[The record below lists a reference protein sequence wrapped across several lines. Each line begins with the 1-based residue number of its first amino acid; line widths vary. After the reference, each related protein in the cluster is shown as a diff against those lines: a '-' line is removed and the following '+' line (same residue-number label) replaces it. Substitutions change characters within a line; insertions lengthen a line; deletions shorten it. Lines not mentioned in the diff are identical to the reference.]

1 MSEGGLGKGAV
12 LLYSLTA
19 VITLFLLV
27 PLLFPIALS
36 FSDTPFVVFPPQ
48 GFTLQ
53 WYWKVINEPDFTT
66 PFMFSV
72 QLGVFS
78 AIGALIL
85 GTPTAIGLVRYS
97 FPGRALIQGLVLSP
111 LVFPMLVTGIALL
124 RLFTSVNSHS
134 SLVNLVIGHT
144 LVTVPYVIRT
154 VSASLLLIDPSTE
167 DAARTLGAS
176 RWQTFWRITRPQI
189 VPGLF
194 AGGIFA
200 FVTSFDNYAISMWLA
215 DAENFPMPMAM
226 FALISRMFDPG
237 IAAIA
242 SLMILMSIVI
252 VVVLEWLTSPIAV
265 GVPRISAPTA
275 ENTPSCTLNMNGV
288 VKSGSLITFQYHCR
302 VKPCGG
308 NTTNGVS
315 ENDSAIGNSSGTSR
329 NSVIT
334 PVIE

>member
-1 MSEGGLGKGAV
+1 MHEGGLGRGAV
-12 LLYSLTA
+12 LLYGVSG

-36 FSDTPFVVFPPQ
+36 FSDTPFVTFPPR
-48 GFTLQ
+48 GFTLE

-66 PFMFSV
+66 PFWFSV
-72 QLGVFS
+72 QLGVY
-78 AIGALIL
+78 AAAGALLL
-85 GTPTAIGLVRYS
+85 GTPTAMGLVRHR
-97 FPGRALIQGLVLSP
+97 FPGRGVIQGLVLSP

-124 RLFTSVNSHS
+124 RLFTSVHS
-134 SLVNLVIGHT
+134 TASMTNLVIGHI

-167 DAARTLGAS
+167 DAARTLGAGG
-176 RWQTFWRITRPQI
+176 WMTFWRITRPQI

-252 VVVLEWLTSPIAV
+252 VAVLERLTGLQRA
-265 GVPRISAPTA
+265 
-275 ENTPSCTLNMNGV
+275 M
-288 VKSGSLITFQYHCR
+288 
-302 VKPCGG
+302 
-308 NTTNGVS
+308 
-315 ENDSAIGNSSGTSR
+315 
-329 NSVIT
+329 SV
-334 PVIE
+334 

>member
-1 MSEGGLGKGAV
+1 MHEGGLGRGAV
-12 LLYSLTA
+12 PLYGVSG

-36 FSDTPFVVFPPQ
+36 FSDTPFVTFPPR
-48 GFTLQ
+48 GFTLE
-53 WYWKVINEPDFTT
+53 WYGKVINEPDFTT
-66 PFMFSV
+66 PFWFSV
-72 QLGVFS
+72 QLGVY
-78 AIGALIL
+78 AAAGALVL
-85 GTPTAIGLVRYS
+85 GTPTAMGLVRHR
-97 FPGRALIQGLVLSP
+97 FPGRSVIQGLVLSP

-124 RLFTSVNSHS
+124 RLFTSVHS
-134 SLVNLVIGHT
+134 TASMTNLVIGHI

-167 DAARTLGAS
+167 DAARTLGAG
-176 RWQTFWRITRPQI
+176 RWTTFWRITRPQI

-252 VVVLEWLTSPIAV
+252 VAVLERLTGLQRA
-265 GVPRISAPTA
+265 
-275 ENTPSCTLNMNGV
+275 M
-288 VKSGSLITFQYHCR
+288 
-302 VKPCGG
+302 
-308 NTTNGVS
+308 
-315 ENDSAIGNSSGTSR
+315 
-329 NSVIT
+329 SV
-334 PVIE
+334 

>member
-1 MSEGGLGKGAV
+1 MTESGLGKSAP
-12 LLYSLTA
+12 LLYAVTA
-19 VITLFLLV
+19 VIVLFLLV

-48 GFTLQ
+48 GFTLA
-53 WYWKVINEPDFTT
+53 WYAKVINDPDFTA
-66 PFMFSV
+66 PFWFSV

-78 AIGALIL
+78 ALGALLL
-85 GTPTAIGLVRYS
+85 GTPTALGLTRYR
-97 FPGRALIQGLVLSP
+97 FPGRGIVQGLVLSP

-124 RLFTSVNSHS
+124 RLFTSLGAHN
-134 SLVNLVIGHT
+134 SLVNLTIGHT

-154 VSASLLLIDPSTE
+154 VSASLLLVDPSTE

-176 RWQTFWRITRPQI
+176 RLMTFWRITRPQI

-252 VVVLEWLTSPIAV
+252 VVVLERLTGLQRA
-265 GVPRISAPTA
+265 
-275 ENTPSCTLNMNGV
+275 M
-288 VKSGSLITFQYHCR
+288 
-302 VKPCGG
+302 
-308 NTTNGVS
+308 
-315 ENDSAIGNSSGTSR
+315 
-329 NSVIT
+329 SV
-334 PVIE
+334 

>member
-1 MSEGGLGKGAV
+1 MTEGGLGKSAL
-12 LLYSLTA
+12 LLYSVTA
-19 VITLFLLV
+19 VITLFLLA
-27 PLLFPIALS
+27 PLLFPIVLS

-53 WYWKVINEPDFTT
+53 WYAKVLAEPDFTT
-66 PFMFSV
+66 PFLFSV
-72 QLGVFS
+72 QLGLL
-78 AIGALIL
+78 AAAGALII
-85 GTPTAIGLVRYS
+85 GTPTAMGLVRYD
-97 FPGRALIQGLVLSP
+97 FPGRGLIQGLVLSP

-124 RLFTSVNSHS
+124 RLFTSFGMHS
-134 SLVNLVIGHT
+134 SLANLAIGHT

-154 VSASLLLIDPSTE
+154 VSASLLLIDPGIE
-167 DAARTLGAS
+167 DAARTLGAT
-176 RWQTFWRITRPQI
+176 RAMTFWRITRPQI

-252 VVVLEWLTSPIAV
+252 VVVLERLTGLQRA
-265 GVPRISAPTA
+265 
-275 ENTPSCTLNMNGV
+275 M
-288 VKSGSLITFQYHCR
+288 
-302 VKPCGG
+302 
-308 NTTNGVS
+308 
-315 ENDSAIGNSSGTSR
+315 
-329 NSVIT
+329 SV
-334 PVIE
+334 